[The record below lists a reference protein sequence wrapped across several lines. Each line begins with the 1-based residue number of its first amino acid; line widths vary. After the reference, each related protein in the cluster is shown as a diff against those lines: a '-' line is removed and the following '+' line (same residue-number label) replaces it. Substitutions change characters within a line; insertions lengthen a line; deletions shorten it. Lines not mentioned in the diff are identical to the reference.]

1 MATNKR
7 LLSAVARLRQ
17 ARAAAAAAVAEPDS
31 PEAAAVMPTATTTS
45 EAEGQTTEKSSR
57 RTSKRHPNSPQ
68 KQASVP
74 AEENGESSRDDQGDA
89 AGTWTLYEVPPTGVA
104 TNPEPITP
112 EKSSLA
118 FRPSNFQP
126 TKANLKKKAGKLYL
140 QLSGGERLVLLGNY
154 GVRVISGEVTL
165 NGALLKGAAD
175 KTHWVCAPQC
185 YALPVLRCPDE
196 AAIELAPHPAAENL
210 GKMGRLSPLFRRIW
224 NDEAM
229 AETKGKSKQSKS
241 TFELLFT
248 SADGPK
254 KATLFDLV
262 SPPEWNRKI
271 DELVATSRSKQ
282 VSVMVTGPK
291 SSGKSTFGRLLTNN
305 LFTYYSTGSKRK
317 HAHGIAVLDLDPGQP
332 EYCIA
337 GQIGLVHV
345 TEPLL
350 GPSFC
355 RPLPG
360 SGVNILRS
368 HTLASM
374 SPASDTSLYIVAAVD
389 LFNHYRN
396 RLGNC
401 PLVINTAGWV
411 QGIGLDLLISLVDS
425 LRPTDLVYM
434 APGPVDI
441 VRSLQESMQQGSFTQ
456 LPSQTS
462 QNTSR
467 TAAQLRT
474 MQTMSYFH
482 AENKSKPGNTPNI
495 HTTWNL
501 NPLTMVAPW
510 QIRYSGPSRGVMGI
524 MCYGYQTPPSLL
536 ADAINGTVL
545 AVVEIESPM
554 AFRYGL
560 SEDAMDLDSSHE
572 SQPPTGSPS
581 PTTVATPEGLPFIN
595 VATTLDPK
603 YSQTIGLALVRGID
617 VDNSIIQILTPITE
631 EKIEEVNEKG
641 GQIVLVSGKFDPP
654 SWAYT
659 EDLYYGSRTESTGE
673 NGSGDV
679 MEVEDDEELNT
690 PFIEEEQQ
698 EEVNLV
704 STSTP
709 WIEVLRG
716 AEKRGAASKMWRVR
730 RDLGRTGAT
739 AD

>member
-7 LLSAVARLRQ
+7 RKLETAEQPQVLSAFARLRQ
-17 ARAAAAAAVAEPDS
+17 ARAAAVDETPVEAPVTPTTTTTAAA
-31 PEAAAVMPTATTTS
+31 ATT
-45 EAEGQTTEKSSR
+45 EAESQKKVRRSR
-57 RTSKRHPNSPQ
+57 RRSPQ
-68 KQASVP
+68 KQTSAAATV
-74 AEENGESSRDDQGDA
+74 ATEEPGDSPRDDRDQDDP
-89 AGTWTLYEVPPTGVA
+89 AGA
-104 TNPEPITP
+104 RD
-112 EKSSLA
+112 S
-118 FRPSNFQP
+118 
-126 TKANLKKKAGKLYL
+126 
-140 QLSGGERLVLLGNY
+140 RLVILGNY
-154 GVRVISGEVTL
+154 DVRVVSGEVTL
-165 NGALLKGAAD
+165 NGALLKASTD

-196 AAIELAPHPAAENL
+196 AAIELAPHPAAESL

-224 NDEAM
+224 NDDTVAD
-229 AETKGKSKQSKS
+229 TNGKTRQPRP

-271 DELVATSRSKQ
+271 DELVAASRSKQ

-305 LFTYYSTGSKRK
+305 LLTYYTTSSKRR
-317 HAHGIAVLDLDPGQP
+317 HAQGIVVLDLDPGQP

-374 SPASDTSLYIVAAVD
+374 SPASDTSLYILAAID

-396 RLGNC
+396 RLGNL

-411 QGIGLDLLISLVDS
+411 QGIGLDLLTSLVDA

-434 APGPVDI
+434 ASGPVDI
-441 VRSLQESMQQGSFTQ
+441 VRSLQESIHQGSFTQ
-456 LPSQTS
+456 LPSQTT
-462 QNTSR
+462 QNSSR

-482 AENKSKPGNTPNI
+482 AESKASNAPKVHPS
-495 HTTWNL
+495 WNVS
-501 NPLTMVAPW
+501 PLTTVAPW
-510 QIRYSGPSRGVMGI
+510 QIKYSGPSRGIMGI
-524 MCYGYQTPPSLL
+524 MCYGYQTPPNLL
-536 ADAINGTVL
+536 ADAINDYRACFGW
-545 AVVEIESPM
+545 
-554 AFRYGL
+554 
-560 SEDAMDLDSSHE
+560 
-572 SQPPTGSPS
+572 
-581 PTTVATPEGLPFIN
+581 
-595 VATTLDPK
+595 
-603 YSQTIGLALVRGID
+603 GID
-617 VDNSIIQILTPITE
+617 VERNILQILTPISE
-631 EKIEEVNEKG
+631 EKIEEINEKQ
-641 GQIVLVSGKFDPP
+641 GQVVLVSGKFDPP

-659 EDLYYGSRTESTGE
+659 EDLYYGSRTESTGD
-673 NGSGDV
+673 NGSGDI
-679 MEVEDDEELNT
+679 MEVEDDEELN
-690 PFIEEEQQ
+690 PSFIEEEQQ
-698 EEVNLV
+698 EEVDLV

-716 AEKRGAASKMWRVR
+716 DEKRGAASKVWRVR

-739 AD
+739 GE

>member
-7 LLSAVARLRQ
+7 RKLETAEPPQVHATALSAFARLKQ
-17 ARAAAAAAVAEPDS
+17 ARAAAVQDTPVEAPAVPAVAAE
-31 PEAAAVMPTATTTS
+31 ATTT
-45 EAEGQTTEKSSR
+45 EAEGQKKAR
-57 RTSKRHPNSPQ
+57 RSKRRSPQ
-68 KQASVP
+68 KQTP
-74 AEENGESSRDDQGDA
+74 
-89 AGTWTLYEVPPTGVA
+89 VA
-104 TNPEPITP
+104 TEEPADGLQDYQDIAPGVRTPYEIPVVAANPEPATS
-112 EKSSLA
+112 EKSSSPVVRL
-118 FRPSNFQP
+118 SNFQP
-126 TKANLKKKAGKLYL
+126 TKSNFKKKAGGKLYL
-140 QLSGGERLVLLGNY
+140 QLSGGERLVILGNY
-154 GVRVISGEVTL
+154 GVRVTSGEVTL
-165 NGALLKGAAD
+165 NGALLKAAD

-196 AAIELAPHPAAENL
+196 TAIELSPHPGAGNL

-224 NDEAM
+224 NNDIVADANEKA
-229 AETKGKSKQSKS
+229 KQP
-241 TFELLFT
+241 TFEILFT

-271 DELVATSRSKQ
+271 DQLVATSQKKP

-305 LFTYYSTGSKRK
+305 LLTYYSTSTKRR
-317 HAHGIAVLDLDPGQP
+317 HAQGIVVLDLDPGQP

-374 SPASDTSLYIVAAVD
+374 SPASDTSLYILAAID

-411 QGIGLDLLISLVDS
+411 QGIGLDLLTSLVDA

-441 VRSLQESMQQGSFTQ
+441 VRSLQESAQGVFTQ
-456 LPSQTS
+456 LPSQTT
-462 QNTSR
+462 QNSSR

-482 AENKSKPGNTPNI
+482 AETVPKVHP
-495 HTTWNL
+495 TWNVS
-501 NPLTMVAPW
+501 PLTMVAPW
-510 QIRYSGPSRGVMGI
+510 QIKYSGPSQGILGI
-524 MCYGYQTPPSLL
+524 MCYGYQTPPNLL
-536 ADAINGTVL
+536 ADAINGTIL
-545 AVVEIESPM
+545 AVVEIENPM

-560 SEDAMDLDSSHE
+560 SEDAMDLDS
-572 SQPPTGSPS
+572 QPPSSSQGL
-581 PTTVATPEGLPFIN
+581 TTVSTPEGLPFIN

-617 VDNSIIQILTPITE
+617 VENNILQILTPISD
-631 EKIEEVNEKG
+631 EKIEEINEKQ

-654 SWAYT
+654 TWAYT

-673 NGSGDV
+673 NGSGDI
-679 MEVEDDEELNT
+679 MEVEDDEELN
-690 PFIEEEQQ
+690 PSFVEEEQQ
-698 EEVNLV
+698 DEVDLV
-704 STSTP
+704 STSIP

-716 AEKRGAASKMWRVR
+716 DEKRGAASKVWRVR

-739 AD
+739 GD

>member
-1 MATNKR
+1 
-7 LLSAVARLRQ
+7 
-17 ARAAAAAAVAEPDS
+17 
-31 PEAAAVMPTATTTS
+31 
-45 EAEGQTTEKSSR
+45 
-57 RTSKRHPNSPQ
+57 
-68 KQASVP
+68 
-74 AEENGESSRDDQGDA
+74 
-89 AGTWTLYEVPPTGVA
+89 
-104 TNPEPITP
+104 
-112 EKSSLA
+112 
-118 FRPSNFQP
+118 
-126 TKANLKKKAGKLYL
+126 
-140 QLSGGERLVLLGNY
+140 
-154 GVRVISGEVTL
+154 
-165 NGALLKGAAD
+165 
-175 KTHWVCAPQC
+175 
-185 YALPVLRCPDE
+185 
-196 AAIELAPHPAAENL
+196 
-210 GKMGRLSPLFRRIW
+210 MGRLSPLFRRIW
-224 NDEAM
+224 NDEAV
-229 AETKGKSKQSKS
+229 AETKGKGKQSKS
-241 TFELLFT
+241 TFELVRIQKMRIIINGPLTEFYQLLT
-248 SADGPK
+248 SADVPK

-271 DELVATSRSKQ
+271 DGLVATSRSKQ

-305 LFTYYSTGSKRK
+305 LLTYYSTGSKRK

-345 TEPLL
+345 AEPLL

-360 SGVNILRS
+360 FGVNILRS

-374 SPASDTSLYIVAAVD
+374 SPASDTSLYIVAAID

-411 QGIGLDLLISLVDS
+411 QGIGLDLLTSLVDS

-434 APGPVDI
+434 ANGPADI
-441 VRSLQESMQQGSFTQ
+441 VRSLQESMQQGTFTQ

-482 AENKSKPGNTPNI
+482 AEGQSKPGNPPNA
-495 HTTWNL
+495 HATWNL

-510 QIRYSGPSRGVMGI
+510 QIRYSGPSRGIMGI

-572 SQPPTGSPS
+572 SQLPPGSQS

-595 VATTLDPK
+595 IATTLDPK

-617 VDNSIIQILTPITE
+617 VDNNIIQILTPISE
-631 EKIEEVNEKG
+631 EKIEEINEKR

-679 MEVEDDEELNT
+679 MEVEDDEELST

-730 RDLGRTGAT
+730 RDLGRTGT
-739 AD
+739 TGD

>member
-7 LLSAVARLRQ
+7 RKLETAGTTTRLKQ
-17 ARAAAAAAVAEPDS
+17 ARAAAVPETPVEAPATLAVAA
-31 PEAAAVMPTATTTS
+31 EAVTT
-45 EAEGQTTEKSSR
+45 EAEGPKKAR
-57 RTSKRHPNSPQ
+57 RSKRRSPQ
-68 KQASVP
+68 KQTP
-74 AEENGESSRDDQGDA
+74 AATEEPADSLQDDQGYAPGVRTPYEIPVVA
-89 AGTWTLYEVPPTGVA
+89 A
-104 TNPEPITP
+104 NPEPATP
-112 EKSSLA
+112 EKSSSPVVRL
-118 FRPSNFQP
+118 SNFQP
-126 TKANLKKKAGKLYL
+126 TKSNFKKKAGGKLYL
-140 QLSGGERLVLLGNY
+140 QLSGGERLVILGNY

-165 NGALLKGAAD
+165 NGSLLKAAD
-175 KTHWVCAPQC
+175 KTHWMQMRKA
-185 YALPVLRCPDE
+185 
-196 AAIELAPHPAAENL
+196 
-210 GKMGRLSPLFRRIW
+210 
-224 NDEAM
+224 
-229 AETKGKSKQSKS
+229 KQP
-241 TFELLFT
+241 TFEILFT

-271 DELVATSRSKQ
+271 DQLVATSQKKP

-305 LFTYYSTGSKRK
+305 LLTYYSTSTKRR
-317 HAHGIAVLDLDPGQP
+317 HAQGIVVLDLDPGQP

-355 RPLPG
+355 RPLPS

-374 SPASDTSLYIVAAVD
+374 SPASDTSLYILAAID

-411 QGIGLDLLISLVDS
+411 QGIGLDLLTSLVDA

-441 VRSLQESMQQGSFTQ
+441 VRSLQRAHTRRIYATPVANYTEQFE
-456 LPSQTS
+456 
-462 QNTSR
+462 NSR
-467 TAAQLRT
+467 AI
-474 MQTMSYFH
+474 
-482 AENKSKPGNTPNI
+482 TP
-495 HTTWNL
+495 TPTWNVS
-501 NPLTMVAPW
+501 PLTMGAPW
-510 QIRYSGPSRGVMGI
+510 QIKYSGPSQGIMGI
-524 MCYGYQTPPSLL
+524 MCYGYQTPPNLL
-536 ADAINGTVL
+536 ADAINGTIL
-545 AVVEIESPM
+545 AVVEIENPM

-560 SEDAMDLDSSHE
+560 SEDAMDLDS
-572 SQPPTGSPS
+572 QPPSSSQGPA
-581 PTTVATPEGLPFIN
+581 TVSTPEGLPFIN

-617 VDNSIIQILTPITE
+617 VENNILQILTPISD
-631 EKIEEVNEKG
+631 EKIEEINEKQ

-654 SWAYT
+654 TWAYT

-673 NGSGDV
+673 NGSGDI
-679 MEVEDDEELNT
+679 MEVEDDEELG
-690 PFIEEEQQ
+690 PSFVEEDQQ
-698 EEVNLV
+698 DEVDLV

-716 AEKRGAASKMWRVR
+716 DEKRGAASKVWRVR

-739 AD
+739 GD

>member
-7 LLSAVARLRQ
+7 RKLETAEPPQVCIAALSAFARLKQ
-17 ARAAAAAAVAEPDS
+17 ARAAAVQETPVEAPVA
-31 PEAAAVMPTATTTS
+31 PTVTAEATTT
-45 EAEGQTTEKSSR
+45 EAEGQKKARRSR
-57 RTSKRHPNSPQ
+57 RRSPQ
-68 KQASVP
+68 KQTSVATEDP
-74 AEENGESSRDDQGDA
+74 ADSLQDDQGYA
-89 AGTWTLYEVPPTGVA
+89 AGVRTPYEIPVVA
-104 TNPEPITP
+104 ANPEPATP
-112 EKSSLA
+112 EKSSSPVVRL
-118 FRPSNFQP
+118 SSFQP
-126 TKANLKKKAGKLYL
+126 TKSNFKKKAGGKLHL
-140 QLSGGERLVLLGNY
+140 QLSGGERLVILGNY

-165 NGALLKGAAD
+165 NGALLKARTE
-175 KTHWVCAPQC
+175 KIHWVCAPQC

-196 AAIELAPHPAAENL
+196 AAIELVPHPGAENL

-224 NDEAM
+224 NNDGVADANEKA
-229 AETKGKSKQSKS
+229 KQP
-241 TFELLFT
+241 TFEILFT

-271 DELVATSRSKQ
+271 DELVAKSRSKP

-305 LFTYYSTGSKRK
+305 LLTYYSTSTKIR
-317 HAHGIAVLDLDPGQP
+317 HAQGIVVLDLDPGQP

-360 SGVNILRS
+360 SGVNIIRS

-374 SPASDTSLYIVAAVD
+374 SPASDTSLYILAAID

-411 QGIGLDLLISLVDS
+411 QGIGLDLLTSLVDA

-441 VRSLQESMQQGSFTQ
+441 VKSLQESTQGSFTQ
-456 LPSQTS
+456 LPSQTT
-462 QNTSR
+462 QNSSR

-482 AENKSKPGNTPNI
+482 AEIESKLHPA
-495 HTTWNL
+495 WNVS
-501 NPLTMVAPW
+501 PLTMVAPW
-510 QIRYSGPSRGVMGI
+510 QIKYSGPSQGIMGI
-524 MCYGYQTPPSLL
+524 MCYGYQTPPNLL
-536 ADAINGTVL
+536 ADAINGTIL

-560 SEDAMDLDSSHE
+560 SEDAMDLDS
-572 SQPPTGSPS
+572 QPPSSSQGPATLS
-581 PTTVATPEGLPFIN
+581 TPEGLPFIN

-617 VDNSIIQILTPITE
+617 VENDMLQILTPISE
-631 EKIEEVNEKG
+631 ETIEEINDKQ

-654 SWAYT
+654 TWAYT

-679 MEVEDDEELNT
+679 MEVEDDEELN
-690 PFIEEEQQ
+690 PSFVEEEQQ
-698 EEVNLV
+698 EEVDLV
-704 STSTP
+704 STSIP

-716 AEKRGAASKMWRVR
+716 DEKRGAASKVWRVR

-739 AD
+739 GD

>member
-1 MATNKR
+1 
-7 LLSAVARLRQ
+7 
-17 ARAAAAAAVAEPDS
+17 
-31 PEAAAVMPTATTTS
+31 
-45 EAEGQTTEKSSR
+45 
-57 RTSKRHPNSPQ
+57 
-68 KQASVP
+68 
-74 AEENGESSRDDQGDA
+74 
-89 AGTWTLYEVPPTGVA
+89 
-104 TNPEPITP
+104 
-112 EKSSLA
+112 
-118 FRPSNFQP
+118 
-126 TKANLKKKAGKLYL
+126 
-140 QLSGGERLVLLGNY
+140 
-154 GVRVISGEVTL
+154 
-165 NGALLKGAAD
+165 
-175 KTHWVCAPQC
+175 
-185 YALPVLRCPDE
+185 
-196 AAIELAPHPAAENL
+196 
-210 GKMGRLSPLFRRIW
+210 
-224 NDEAM
+224 
-229 AETKGKSKQSKS
+229 
-241 TFELLFT
+241 
-248 SADGPK
+248 
-254 KATLFDLV
+254 
-262 SPPEWNRKI
+262 
-271 DELVATSRSKQ
+271 
-282 VSVMVTGPK
+282 MVTGPK

-305 LFTYYSTGSKRK
+305 LLTYYSTGSKRK

-332 EYCIA
+332 EYCVA

-345 TEPLL
+345 TEPIL

-374 SPASDTSLYIVAAVD
+374 SPASDTSLYIVAAND

-411 QGIGLDLLISLVDS
+411 QGIGLDLLTSLVDS
-425 LRPTDLVYM
+425 LRPTELVYM

-456 LPSQTS
+456 LPSQTT

-467 TAAQLRT
+467 TAGQLRT

-482 AENKSKPGNTPNI
+482 AESKSKPGNTPNV
-495 HTTWNL
+495 HTTWSL
-501 NPLTMVAPW
+501 YPLTMAAPW
-510 QIRYSGPSRGVMGI
+510 QIRYSGPSRGIMGI
-524 MCYGYQTPPSLL
+524 MCYGYQTPPGLL

-560 SEDAMDLDSSHE
+560 SEDAMELDSSHE
-572 SQPPTGSPS
+572 SQPSPGSQS

-617 VDNSIIQILTPITE
+617 VDNSNIQMLTPISE
-631 EKIEEVNEKG
+631 DQIEEVHEKR

-673 NGSGDV
+673 NGSGNV
-679 MEVEDDEELNT
+679 IEVEDDEELNT

-739 AD
+739 GD